1 MIMRLKRYLI
11 FGLQY
16 FLWEKPR
23 GLDFTMRDL
32 SLLRN
37 SNGLYHGYSKTAE
50 KHLQEIFGSL
60 TFTGKERLLDI
71 GCGKGV
77 VLRIASGYPFEKV
90 AGIEIDERLVSIAV
104 NNFRVLK
111 MEDRVQCFQAN
122 AAEFEDYGNYNIF
135 FMFNPFSSTVMKKV
149 VDKLLEVSEKNP
161 VTVIYHNPVYMEFFE
176 QEGEVTVLQQLYD
189 KTKDY
194 STCIF
199 QVSRRKR
206 CPQGTAISMAVRGS
220 DSRWTCDSG

>member
-1 MIMRLKRYLI
+1 MITRLKRYLI

-23 GLDFTMRDL
+23 GLDFTMRDI

-37 SNGLYHGYSKTAE
+37 SNGLYHGYSKTVE
-50 KHLQEIFGSL
+50 KHLYEIFDSL
-60 TFTGKERLLDI
+60 PLTGKERLLDI

-90 AGIEIDERLVSIAV
+90 AGIEIDERLVAIAE

-111 MEDRVQCFQAN
+111 LDDRVQCFHAN
-122 AAEFEDYGNYNIF
+122 AAEYEDYGNYNIF
-135 FMFNPFSSTVMKKV
+135 FMFNPFSGAIMEKV
-149 VDKLLEVSEKNP
+149 VDKLLEAAEKKP
-161 VTVIYHNPVYMEFFE
+161 VTVIYHNPVYMKCFE
-176 QEGEVTVLQQLYD
+176 QKGEVIILRQLYD

-199 QVSRRKR
+199 QMSRRR
-206 CPQGTAISMAVRGS
+206 QISET
-220 DSRWTCDSG
+220 DKIP

>member
-1 MIMRLKRYLI
+1 MITRLKRYLI

-23 GLDFTMRDL
+23 GLDFTMRDI

-50 KHLQEIFGSL
+50 KHLRQIFDSL
-60 TFTGKERLLDI
+60 TFSGKDRLLDI

-77 VLRIASGYPFEKV
+77 VLRVASDYPFEKV
-90 AGIEIDERLVSIAV
+90 AGIEIDERLVAIAAK
-104 NNFRVLK
+104 NFRVLK
-111 MEDRVQCFQAN
+111 MEDRVRCFQAN
-122 AAEFEDYGNYNIF
+122 AAEYKDYGNYNIF
-135 FMFNPFSSTVMKKV
+135 FMSNPFSDTIMKKV
-149 VDKLLEVSEKNP
+149 LDKLLEVSEKNP
-161 VTVIYHNPVYMEFFE
+161 VTVIYHNPVYMELFE
-176 QEGEVTVLQQLYD
+176 QGGEVTILKQLYD

-199 QVSRRKR
+199 QLSRRKQR
-206 CPQGTAISMAVRGS
+206 VKDFNLC
-220 DSRWTCDSG
+220 